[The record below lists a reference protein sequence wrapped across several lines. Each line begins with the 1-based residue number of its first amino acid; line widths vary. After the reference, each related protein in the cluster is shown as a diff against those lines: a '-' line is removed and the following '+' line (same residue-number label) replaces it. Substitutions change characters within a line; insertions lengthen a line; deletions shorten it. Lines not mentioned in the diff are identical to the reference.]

1 MNYNKQTVNRQ
12 KLAPQPQKEEGET
25 PKEEMI
31 PINGFAQV
39 LAMLKVADQEF
50 RTSLLKRLSVRD
62 PNLASS
68 LKAELSKLV

>member
-1 MNYNKQTVNRQ
+1 MSYNRQTVNQRKPQ
-12 KLAPQPQKEEGET
+12 APQKADSAET

-50 RTSLLKRLSVRD
+50 RASLLKRLSVRD
-62 PNLASS
+62 PKLASA
-68 LKAELSKLV
+68 LKAELSK